1 MSEEALTPSIK
12 RGFILIRDD
21 FQREG
26 ESYVNCFALMQGPSI
41 MRYMTTPYI
50 KMLWALFNRHIK
62 SGKESPG

>member
-26 ESYVNCFALMQGPSI
+26 EFYIQDCANASFTN
-41 MRYMTTPYI
+41 TTDLHAEFL
-50 KMLWALFNRHIK
+50 K
-62 SGKESPG
+62 

>member
-26 ESYVNCFALMQGPSI
+26 ESYADLSEYEQEDMFLYPRLRECFLYEYNG
-41 MRYMTTPYI
+41 
-50 KMLWALFNRHIK
+50 
-62 SGKESPG
+62 SP